1 MEEFKLFANCII
13 VRGVKRSTICDLQRN
28 EVHFVPNAFKEILD
42 SERIF
47 TSSNLN
53 AEIRACIDYCIEN
66 ELGHFVKDVQEFPNL
81 DLDYEYPGL
90 ASNAILEIS
99 ERSSFNYDQVFKILS
114 DLGVKFLEIRLIFEM
129 NPDILL
135 SLLQNI
141 KTSKIT
147 DLVVFLKYSELWSTS
162 KINELFIVCQRI
174 SALIF
179 TSAHKDSTEVLLGR
193 TLTFTTTELKNDN
206 CGKIHPQYFSCNIKA
221 FSESQRYNSCLNGKI
236 SITEEGIIK
245 NCLSLKNEFGSI
257 NNPVLRD
264 VIAGQSFQK
273 FWNIGK
279 DKINICKDCE
289 FRHVCSDCRA
299 FLDEPDDLYSKP
311 LKCGYDPYSA
321 TWSDWAVNP
330 LKKDAIEF
338 YGLNHKVS

>member
-114 DLGVKFLEIRLIFEM
+114 DLTQEIFVTPEF
-129 NPDILL
+129 N
-135 SLLQNI
+135 
-141 KTSKIT
+141 
-147 DLVVFLKYSELWSTS
+147 
-162 KINELFIVCQRI
+162 
-174 SALIF
+174 
-179 TSAHKDSTEVLLGR
+179 
-193 TLTFTTTELKNDN
+193 TTT
-206 CGKIHPQYFSCNIKA
+206 S
-221 FSESQRYNSCLNGKI
+221 
-236 SITEEGIIK
+236 
-245 NCLSLKNEFGSI
+245 
-257 NNPVLRD
+257 V
-264 VIAGQSFQK
+264 
-273 FWNIGK
+273 
-279 DKINICKDCE
+279 
-289 FRHVCSDCRA
+289 
-299 FLDEPDDLYSKP
+299 
-311 LKCGYDPYSA
+311 
-321 TWSDWAVNP
+321 
-330 LKKDAIEF
+330 
-338 YGLNHKVS
+338 